1 MRKMWTE
8 ARGRWERLLAEFGTI
23 ALVTYLVIALVVF
36 VGFVIAIRMGFQ
48 VESAAA
54 NAGTFGA
61 AWIGLKL
68 TQPIR
73 IGATVALT
81 PLVAWA
87 VRRGQPAQ
95 LAPDP
100 ETESPGDG

>member
-1 MRKMWTE
+1 MWTE
-8 ARGRWERLLAEFGTI
+8 ARGRWEQLLAEFGTI

-36 VGFVIAIRMGFQ
+36 TGFVVAIRMGFQ
-48 VESAAA
+48 VESTAA

-81 PLVAWA
+81 PLVAWVA
-87 VRRGQPAQ
+87 RRGRA
-95 LAPDP
+95 AEVDPD
-100 ETESPGDG
+100 ENVE

>member
-1 MRKMWTE
+1 MRKIWTE
-8 ARGRWERLLAEFGTI
+8 ARGRWEQLLTEFGTI

-36 VGFVIAIRMGFQ
+36 AGFVVAIRMGFQ

-81 PLVAWA
+81 PVVAW
-87 VRRGQPAQ
+87 VLRRGRNAEVTSD
-95 LAPDP
+95 A
-100 ETESPGDG
+100 ETAGE

>member
-23 ALVTYLVIALVVF
+23 ALVTYLAIALVVF

-48 VESAAA
+48 VESTAAS
-54 NAGTFGA
+54 AGTFGA

-73 IGATVALT
+73 IGATVGLT
-81 PLVAWA
+81 PVVAW
-87 VRRGQPAQ
+87 
-95 LAPDP
+95 
-100 ETESPGDG
+100 

>member
-1 MRKMWTE
+1 MWTE
-8 ARGRWERLLAEFGTI
+8 ARGRWEQLLAEFGTI

-36 VGFVIAIRMGFQ
+36 AGFVVAIRMGFQ
-48 VESAAA
+48 VESTAAS
-54 NAGTFGA
+54 AGTFGA

-81 PLVAWA
+81 PLVAWIA
-87 VRRGQPAQ
+87 RRGRPAE
-95 LAPDP
+95 APPDP
-100 ETESPGDG
+100 EQTRD